1 MIYNVLLISEQKL
14 KDNTPINENVDSSEL
29 RYGIQTAQN
38 IFLQETL
45 GTNFY
50 EQILS
55 QVQSGD
61 IELPQNINNKEL
73 LNNFIQPM
81 LVAYSYYLVLDNFF
95 IKFVNVGL
103 QTFRSE
109 QSQPVGIKEFTYLK
123 DQARD
128 RGQFLDNL
136 LRRHLVFNNSLY
148 PAYTLTTNNGQLIP
162 EFGGAF
168 KSNITL
174 PAGRRLTG
182 SWGRGSLG
190 GGSYGVNTFL
200 DCPYPWWYGGPNSG
214 E

>member
-50 EQILS
+50 EKILL
-55 QVQSGD
+55 QVQNGD
-61 IELPQNINNKEL
+61 IELPQHINNKEL

-81 LVAYSYYLVLDNFF
+81 LIAYSYYLVLDNFF
-95 IKFVNVGL
+95 VKFVNVGL
-103 QTFRSE
+103 QSFRSE
-109 QSQPVGIKEFTYLK
+109 QSQPIGIKEFSYMK

-128 RGQFLDNL
+128 RAQFLDNL
-136 LRRHLVFNNSLY
+136 LRRHLVFNSNLY
-148 PAYTLTTNNGQLIP
+148 PDYTLTTNNGQLIP

-174 PAGRRLTG
+174 PAGRRVLG
-182 SWGRGSLG
+182 SWGYGSSA
-190 GGSYGVNTFL
+190 GSYGVNPWL
-200 DCPYPWWYGGPNSG
+200 DCPYPWWYGGPNSS